1 VHDLI
6 SPKLSGSPSLIPLG
20 CRRLDCRYSAPN
32 SDQHGLYVF
41 FSGVSLALVFAVPNI
56 HKSVYDYAITNFAN
70 PAYLLTVPRY
80 VILDHS
86 SPPPSC

>member
-1 VHDLI
+1 VHHLI
-6 SPKLSGSPSLIPLG
+6 PFQFPGSPSLIPLG
-20 CRRLDCRYSAPN
+20 CRRLGCRYGAPN
-32 SDQHGLYVF
+32 SDQHGLYVL
-41 FSGVSLALVFAVPNI
+41 FSGVSLTLAFAVSNV